1 MNTNLAKF
9 TDSMFFFLSFNIL
22 FTLRLK
28 VETPMM
34 NMIAKFTDSM
44 FFFLSFNILFTLSG
58 WKLKHQWWTWLPMEQ
73 SLLHLWPITMIWT
86 WNCSCALHLSS
97 ILRNSLLVNLNR
109 VYEIG
114 KKFRNEGVDLTNN
127 LGSPPVI
134 WFLQHAI
141 FYKEQEGEI
150 FSPFRISC

>member
-9 TDSMFFFLSFNIL
+9 TDNMFFFLSFNIL

-34 NMIAKFTDSM
+34 NMIADGAVTPPFVTYHNDLNMK
-44 FFFLSFNILFTLSG
+44 LFMCIAPELY
-58 WKLKHQWWTWLPMEQ
+58 LKE
-73 SLLHLWPITMIWT
+73 
-86 WNCSCALHLSS
+86 
-97 ILRNSLLVNLNR
+97 LVVGELNR

-127 LGSPPVI
+127 LSSPPVI
-134 WFLQHAI
+134 WLLQHAI
-141 FYKEQEGEI
+141 FYKEQ
-150 FSPFRISC
+150 